1 MPKFV
6 RQGDNTLIGNN
17 TFTGTNT
24 FSGAVVASGGITGD
38 VAGTLTGPVAATTLT
53 SSGDTYIK
61 IPKYEGA
68 VETLDAQ
75 TATMTV
81 AGIAGGTVAQNSKTG
96 ASTLTTPTGAQLG
109 TAFGNVD
116 GTTMDVVY
124 LNYGNQ
130 TSTITAGD
138 GAVSVKGTAA
148 ITTTKTAFLRFV
160 NVGVNTWNCYVVAA
174 A

>member
-6 RQGDNTLIGNN
+6 RQGDNTLTGNN

-24 FSGAVVASGGITGD
+24 FSGSLVASGGI
-38 VAGTLTGPVAATTLT
+38 AGATAGAVAATTL
-53 SSGDTYIK
+53 SSSSTTTLKY
-61 IPKYEGA
+61 PKFLGA
-68 VETLDAQ
+68 IETLDAQ
-75 TATMTV
+75 AAVLTV

-96 ASTLTTPTGAQLG
+96 ASTLTTPTGTQLG

-130 TSTITAGD
+130 TSTITAPD
-138 GAVSVKGTAA
+138 GSVAIKGTAA
-148 ITTTKTAFLRFV
+148 ITTTKTAILRFV

>member
-6 RQGDNTLIGNN
+6 RQGDNTLVGNN

-24 FSGAVVASGGITGD
+24 FSGSLVATGGVTGAVTGA
-38 VAGTLTGPVAATTLT
+38 VSATTLT

-61 IPKYEGA
+61 VPKYVGA
-68 VETLDAQ
+68 IETLDAQ
-75 TATMTV
+75 AAVLTV

-96 ASTLTTPTGAQLG
+96 ASTLTTPTGTQLG
-109 TAFGNVD
+109 TAFGNVT
-116 GTTMDVVY
+116 GTTMDVVF

-130 TSTITAGD
+130 TSTVTAPD
-138 GAVSVKGTAA
+138 GSVAVKGTAA
-148 ITTTKTAFLRFV
+148 ITTTKTAFMRFV

>member
-1 MPKFV
+1 MPKFI

-24 FSGAVVASGGITGD
+24 FSGPLVASG
-38 VAGTLTGPVAATTLT
+38 ATFLK
-53 SSGDTYIK
+53 Y
-61 IPKYEGA
+61 PKYDGA

-75 TATMTV
+75 AAVMTV

-109 TAFGNVD
+109 AAFGNVD
-116 GTTMDVVY
+116 GTTIDVVY

-148 ITTTKTAFLRFV
+148 ITTTKTALMRFV